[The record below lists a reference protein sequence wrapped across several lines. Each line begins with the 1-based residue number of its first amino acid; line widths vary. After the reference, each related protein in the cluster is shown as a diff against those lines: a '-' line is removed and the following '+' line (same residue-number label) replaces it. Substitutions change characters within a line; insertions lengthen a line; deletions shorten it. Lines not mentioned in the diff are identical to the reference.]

1 MILET
6 LTFNSE
12 INYSLQVG
20 DMVYY
25 SPTNPPSGGSKFETI
40 SSGDYGNI
48 VKFGVVT
55 ELFPNGDPNAG
66 IPPNSIVV
74 VYDNNAGVSPPQL
87 NDYIMFAKD
96 KEVNSSSL
104 IGYYAEVT
112 FKNNATDNIELFSIS
127 SEVSES
133 SK

>member
-1 MILET
+1 MILKI
-6 LTFNSE
+6 LTINSE
-12 INYSLQVG
+12 INSSLQIG

-55 ELFPNGDPNAG
+55 ELFPNGDPSAA

-74 VYDNNAGVSPPQL
+74 IHEDNTPAPQA